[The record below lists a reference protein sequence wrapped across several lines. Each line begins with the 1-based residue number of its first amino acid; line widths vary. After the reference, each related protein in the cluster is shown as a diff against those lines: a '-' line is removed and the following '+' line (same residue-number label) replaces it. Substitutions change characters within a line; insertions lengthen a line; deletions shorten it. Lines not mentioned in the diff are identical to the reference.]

1 MDSAIKA
8 GNFNSRQE
16 QVQYE
21 YDRIADRKRVD
32 FIASV
37 LRGCLPSHARILDV
51 GCGNG
56 VISRHLGRLGFQVL
70 GIDVSEK
77 TIEKARSVTSL
88 PNVVF
93 QQKSAEELV
102 ASGERYDA
110 VICSEVLEHL
120 TDPGAL
126 LKVLYASLKE
136 DGKLIVTV
144 PNGSG
149 PRESFVTKPFL
160 RMRNQNGWLWRT
172 VNKLKNILGYKGTTV
187 QSAADNLDH
196 IQFFS
201 KRDLENLSREH
212 HFRITKFGKANF
224 IEDVFPFSFFAK
236 RALFLQKLDC
246 KVADILPTRFTGGFF
261 SVWEKNRQ

>member
-1 MDSAIKA
+1 MDSVIKA
-8 GNFNSRQE
+8 GNFNIRQDE
-16 QVQYE
+16 VHYE

-32 FIASV
+32 FIAAALQAS
-37 LRGCLPSHARILDV
+37 LPAGARILDV

-77 TIEKARSVTSL
+77 TIEKARSATSL

-93 QQKSAEELV
+93 QKKSAEELV

-126 LKVLYASLKE
+126 LKVLYATLKE

-144 PNGSG
+144 PNGKG

-160 RMRNQNGWLWRT
+160 RIRSQNGRLWRM
-172 VNKLKNILGYKGTTV
+172 VNKLKTALGYAGTTV

-201 KRDLENLSREH
+201 KNDLEKLSRDH
-212 HFRITKFGKANF
+212 QFKITKFGKANF
-224 IEDVFPFSFFAK
+224 VEDVFPFSFFAK
-236 RALFLQKLDC
+236 RLPFLQRMDC
-246 KVADILPTRFTGGFF
+246 KLADFLPTRFTGGFF
-261 SVWEKNRQ
+261 SVWEKNRR

>member
-1 MDSAIKA
+1 MDSVINA
-8 GNFNSRQE
+8 GNNYVRKE
-16 QVQYE
+16 KVQYE

-32 FIASV
+32 FIAAV
-37 LRGCLPSHARILDV
+37 LQGSLPANARILDV

-70 GIDVSEK
+70 GIDVSDK
-77 TIEKARSVTSL
+77 TIEKARAVTSL
-88 PNVVF
+88 PNVTF
-93 QQKSAEELV
+93 QTKSAEELV
-102 ASGERYDA
+102 ASGQRYDA

-144 PNGSG
+144 PNGKG
-149 PRESFVTKPFL
+149 PRESFVTKPYL
-160 RMRNQNGWLWRT
+160 RMREKNGWLWRT
-172 VNKLKNILGYKGTTV
+172 VNKLKNSLGYKGTTV

-201 KRDLENLSREH
+201 KKDLEQLSRDH
-212 HFRITKFGKANF
+212 QFKITKFGKANF
-224 IEDVFPFSFFAK
+224 VEDVFPFSFFAK
-236 RALFLQKLDC
+236 RIPFLQKIDC

-261 SVWEKNRQ
+261 SVWEKNRH